1 VSNVHYVVII
11 AYFHVKGNTLLQRN
25 TANVEVSI
33 THWVHVRSYTVET
46 YWSLQRAPSEGCLGS
61 HIETSHVND
70 VIYVFSLAVASCVE
84 L

>member
-33 THWVHVRSYTVET
+33 TH
-46 YWSLQRAPSEGCLGS
+46 
-61 HIETSHVND
+61 
-70 VIYVFSLAVASCVE
+70 
-84 L
+84 